1 MTPKAVAAESR
12 SLSAFVR
19 HLDEG
24 NFVLCYCHDC
34 GSFSVPNAEQCETCG
49 SVVLQWRAAA
59 GRATLVSWAYDNVS
73 GAIESLMLAP
83 VVIAQFGEGPWWWG
97 RLVLDRP
104 VTLVVG
110 AELSVDVASDSEGGS
125 VPVFRLAT

>member
-1 MTPKAVAAESR
+1 M
-12 SLSAFVR
+12 
-19 HLDEG
+19 
-24 NFVLCYCHDC
+24 
-34 GSFSVPNAEQCETCG
+34 
-49 SVVLQWRAAA
+49 
-59 GRATLVSWAYDNVS
+59 
-73 GAIESLMLAP
+73 MLAP

-110 AELSVDVASDSEGGS
+110 AELSVDVVSDPEGGS

>member
-1 MTPKAVAAESR
+1 MTLKAVAAEPR
-12 SLSAFVR
+12 SLDAFVR

-24 NFVLCYCHDC
+24 NFMLCYCHDC

-49 SVVLQWRAAA
+49 SLVPQWRAAA

-73 GAIESLMLAP
+73 GASESMMLTP
-83 VVIAQFGEGPWWWG
+83 VVIAQFSEGPWWWG
-97 RLVLDRP
+97 RLVLDQP

-110 AELSVDVASDSEGGS
+110 AELSVDVVSDPEGGS